1 MLSVESNDG
10 TNNRKVGMI
19 GVLSNTPSLYKPGAF
34 GGATIEDP
42 WECMARCLICEC
54 KIEWYLSWTVDSSNS

>member
-1 MLSVESNDG
+1 MDQAILTVESPDG
-10 TNNRKVGMI
+10 SNKRKVGMI

-42 WECMARCLICEC
+42 WECMAR
-54 KIEWYLSWTVDSSNS
+54 